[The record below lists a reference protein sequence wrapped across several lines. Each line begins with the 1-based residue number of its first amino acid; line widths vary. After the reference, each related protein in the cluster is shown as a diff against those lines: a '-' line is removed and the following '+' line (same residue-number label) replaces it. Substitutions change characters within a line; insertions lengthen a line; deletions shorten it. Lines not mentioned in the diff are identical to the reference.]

1 MGKVHNQKA
10 NGMRR
15 PTYLPTP
22 FAFDL
27 HLLQELDQHMN
38 QGTYQTS
45 TTQSKQQLLQKERSN
60 KIEKRGERH
69 VDAYISKTQIP

>member
-1 MGKVHNQKA
+1 MGNVHNQKA

-22 FAFDL
+22 SAFDL
-27 HLLQELDQHMN
+27 YLLQELDQHMN

-45 TTQSKQQLLQKERSN
+45 TTQSKRQLLQKERSN

-69 VDAYISKTQIP
+69 VDA

>member
-10 NGMRR
+10 IGMRR

-22 FAFDL
+22 SASDF
-27 HLLQELDQHMN
+27 HQLQEHDQHMN

-45 TTQSKQQLLQKERSN
+45 TTQSKQQLLQKERSD
-60 KIEKRGERH
+60 KIEKRGK
-69 VDAYISKTQIP
+69 DL

>member
-1 MGKVHNQKA
+1 MGKVHNQKS

-15 PTYLPTP
+15 PTYSPTP
-22 FAFDL
+22 SASNL
-27 HLLQELDQHMN
+27 HLLQELNQHMN

-45 TTQSKQQLLQKERSN
+45 TTQSKQQLLQKERSD

-69 VDAYISKTQIP
+69 VDA

>member
-1 MGKVHNQKA
+1 MGKVHNQNA

-22 FAFDL
+22 STFDL

-38 QGTYQTS
+38 QETYQTS
-45 TTQSKQQLLQKERSN
+45 TTQSKHQLLQKERSN

-69 VDAYISKTQIP
+69 VDA